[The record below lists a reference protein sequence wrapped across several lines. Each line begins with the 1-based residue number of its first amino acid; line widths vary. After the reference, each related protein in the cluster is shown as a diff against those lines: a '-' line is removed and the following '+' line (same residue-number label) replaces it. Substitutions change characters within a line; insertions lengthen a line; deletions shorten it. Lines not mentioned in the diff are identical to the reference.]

1 MSDLILKYIEK
12 DPISF
17 IHVRELLDRNYSIIF
32 ESTDGFII
40 HDDDVNFTYM
50 SFSNFDVMKEQL
62 SKNRY
67 THYISYNKDVVDYYN
82 DNDSVI
88 KLYQY
93 VYDSKELFELDNHDI
108 RVLTTDYAPLID
120 SFYKAIGPGETSI
133 GALKRKEVLGIF
145 EDNELAGI
153 IGRHPEGCVGML
165 HVFEKYRGKGY
176 AKALEKAIVNKL
188 LKEKQRVFCEIVD
201 GNEISLKMHNSLGW
215 KKGDKALYWL
225 V

>member
-17 IHVRELLDRNYSIIF
+17 IHVRELLDRKYSIIF
-32 ESTDGFII
+32 ESSDGFII
-40 HDDDVNFTYM
+40 HDDDVDFTYM
-50 SFSNFDVMKEQL
+50 SFNNFEVMKEQL
-62 SKNRY
+62 SKKRY
-67 THYISYNKDVVDYYN
+67 THYISYDKEVVDYYE

-88 KLYQY
+88 KLHQF
-93 VYDSKELFELDNHDI
+93 VYDSNEMFMLGDYDI
-108 RVLTTDYAPLID
+108 RVLTADYAPLID

-145 EDNELAGI
+145 EDGELAGI

-188 LKEKQRVFCEIVD
+188 LKDNQRVFCEIVD
-201 GNEISLKMHNSLGW
+201 GNEISLKMHSSLGW
-215 KKGDKALYWL
+215 IKGNKTIYWL